1 MAPFLS
7 FKNTNGLHLSAGKV
21 HQLSNQGS
29 EALHF
34 IVTSTPPVT
43 VIESK
48 CRSDEACAVT

>member
-34 IVTSTPPVT
+34 IVTSTSPSHGDRVE
-43 VIESK
+43 VSL
-48 CRSDEACAVT
+48 R